1 MAVSAILQGSSPK
14 EAEIPP
20 IVSEFFL
27 ALEFGWT
34 LEYVRRLP
42 YRDVDILTTLIG
54 VMYRIKASGKDIA
67 SQSIAQA
74 VLGAR

>member
-14 EAEIPP
+14 ESEIPP

-34 LEYVRRLP
+34 LDYVRKLS
-42 YRDVDILTTLIG
+42 YKDVDILTTLIG
-54 VMYRIKASGKDIA
+54 VMYRIRAQGKDVQSKSVA
-67 SQSIAQA
+67 SAM
-74 VLGAR
+74 LGSG